1 MLVVFIIL
9 FPPFGGGW
17 VQICSRSFETS
28 MESLR
33 REPLSL
39 LGALASGRLADELGV
54 GSEGQ
59 PRVRCSS
66 PQQQRQRSQ

>member
-1 MLVVFIIL
+1 
-9 FPPFGGGW
+9 
-17 VQICSRSFETS
+17 

-39 LGALASGRLADELGV
+39 LGALASGRLDDELGV

-59 PRVRCSS
+59 PRVR
-66 PQQQRQRSQ
+66 